1 MPTNIEL
8 VDAQDYEQKK
18 ASAMEAGLH
27 GERVAVFKDEALL
40 RRWIDALGVRQEL
53 LDSQRCKP

>member
-1 MPTNIEL
+1 MPTKIQL
-8 VDAQDYEQKK
+8 VEAQDYEQKK
-18 ASAMEAGLH
+18 TAAIAAGLH